1 MLLALLLWATAAD
14 PAVERLIDSA
24 YAASSEFASAT
35 LLRILENGWVRDRK
49 RAIQL
54 AETAFDLASAAKRQ
68 VSCGVC
74 AERPRE
80 VALLLEANACS
91 LQLDRVSLQQR
102 AVKILARL
110 DSVRSLEFADRL
122 PPPEQRQPRCVSGT
136 PEGII
141 RLDDPPKEP
150 PTSDLKRRWT
160 TLMFGTSGRMLP
172 EEQRRGNEWKDQFD
186 QLLRDAESLELP
198 DGLSPAEQLDARAN
212 LLGLLWW
219 AAPSG
224 PEQDRMLVR
233 FLETARRSKLERED
247 PVLWFSEV
255 KSVLDSVLSAEPSRR
270 DAAFAALENSGSIV
284 LSLYARLEK
293 ASASR

>member
-24 YAASSEFASAT
+24 YAASPEFASGT
-35 LLRILENGWVRDRK
+35 LLRILENAWVRDRK

-68 VSCGVC
+68 VTCSLCG
-74 AERPRE
+74 ERPRE
-80 VALLLEANACS
+80 AALLLEANACA
-91 LQLDRVSLQQR
+91 LDLDRTSLQQR

-110 DSVRSLEFADRL
+110 DPARSLEFSSRM
-122 PPPEQRQPRCVSGT
+122 PPPEQRQPQCLSGSPAGT
-136 PEGII
+136 IS
-141 RLDDPPKEP
+141 LDQLPKEP
-150 PTSDLKRRWT
+150 PTADLKRRWT
-160 TLMFGTSGRMLP
+160 TLMFGTAGRMLP
-172 EEQRRGNEWKDQFD
+172 EEQRRTNEWKDQFD
-186 QLLRDAESLELP
+186 RLLRDAESLELP
-198 DGLSPAEQLDARAN
+198 DDLSPAEQLDARAS

-224 PEQDRMLVR
+224 PDQDRMLIR
-233 FLETARRSKLERED
+233 FLETARRSKLERDD

-255 KSVLDSVLSAEPSRR
+255 KSVLDSVLSADPTRR